1 MYTNYLANR
10 NLKPVSDTSH
20 TNGVGDE
27 MRGRRMSTSSSDE
40 SDEAMDGDD
49 AERKT
54 FAESRIRARLNLLF
68 DVIGTPSW
76 TDVDAVSSERW
87 RRYLRGIRGRPGNIL
102 SRFTAG
108 RVGDVATDLLLRM
121 LTFYPRRR
129 ASPDEILAHEY
140 FAGFAPRGSS
150 LGVVTRVVDTAML
163 DVATVEAEASGGI
176 QGGGEGSKTSGAS
189 A

>member
-1 MYTNYLANR
+1 
-10 NLKPVSDTSH
+10 
-20 TNGVGDE
+20 
-27 MRGRRMSTSSSDE
+27 MSTSSSDE

-54 FAESRIRARLNLLF
+54 FAESRIRARLNLFF

-121 LTFYPRRR
+121 LTFDPRRR

-163 DVATVEAEASGGI
+163 DVATVAAEASGGT
-176 QGGGEGSKTSGAS
+176 QARRGV
-189 A
+189 